1 MLKDQLNRI
10 LYRVG
15 YEISRPLSGTAKL
28 LDHYG
33 INCVVDVGA
42 NDGGFGTAV
51 RHCGYTGRILSFEPL
66 QEPFKAL
73 RQKAISDGNWET
85 FQCAVGDASAEVTMN
100 VSGNKGRS
108 SSVLPMLEAHIDA
121 APQAR
126 YVGTETIRQ
135 ERLDALLPRFGL
147 TSSSR
152 TFLKV
157 DVQGYER
164 AVLDGASGLFA
175 DGSIIGLQLELSLV
189 PLYDGAMT
197 FREGLERANNLGMT
211 LMRLDPMFDDPTS
224 GQTLQVDAVFIAA
237 KAAGFS
243 AARGN

>member
-1 MLKDQLNRI
+1 M
-10 LYRVG
+10 VVC
-15 YEISRPLSGTAKL
+15 TAKP
-28 LDHYG
+28 
-33 INCVVDVGA
+33 N
-42 NDGGFGTAV
+42 AV
-51 RHCGYTGRILSFEPL
+51 
-66 QEPFKAL
+66 
-73 RQKAISDGNWET
+73 
-85 FQCAVGDASAEVTMN
+85 
-100 VSGNKGRS
+100 
-108 SSVLPMLEAHIDA
+108 
-121 APQAR
+121 R

-237 KAAGFS
+237 KAAGLS